1 MKLNFSTWTNNE
13 ISKAFLQKGK
23 SRKAEKLLF
32 DVRQTKGED
41 YYISITESTKKFG
54 QEGVEKHKVFIYKED
69 FLRFAAGLQEAID
82 EVRFKLLPDFD
93 YEAFARRDEEW
104 ENEQAHKNQ
113 ESPEEKNMEW

>member
-1 MKLNFSTWTNNE
+1 MDKQRNIESVFT
-13 ISKAFLQKGK
+13 KKV
-23 SRKAEKLLF
+23 KAERRRNYFF